1 MDLSLKRSPDNVL
14 IARIVIIATGEH
26 GKTWFAAA
34 LAPMLGP
41 KENMYVVGPV
51 RAIADRIG
59 GVKWYNVPTG
69 DRDAQERFFHF
80 IIEQAK
86 IPYEEG
92 GHDPILIVDEADSYY
107 SAGGRTYGSKSLQ
120 EIVNV
125 GRNWGICQLYI
136 SRATSDLAATTLGNA
151 NLLFFGRVNSPAGL
165 DWIRRYM
172 KELPDAERIITNLPP
187 HTFLVWEP
195 NGSPKLKGL
204 AWLNPNTGQ
213 IETRDLTQPPPET
226 EEEESK
232 PDESERTSPSSESS
246 AKPPD
251 ATSSS
256 PTGASVPSAPSTTPP
271 G

>member
-1 MDLSLKRSPDNVL
+1 MDLNIKRSRDNVL

-26 GKTWFAAA
+26 GKTYFAAA
-34 LAPMLGP
+34 LAPALGP

-59 GVKWYNVPTG
+59 GVKWYNVPTA
-69 DRDAQERFFHF
+69 DREAQEQFFHH
-80 IIEQAK
+80 IIEQSK

-151 NLLFFGRVNSPAGL
+151 NLLFFGRVNSPTGL

-172 KELPDAERIITNLPP
+172 RDLPDAEKVITNLPP
-187 HTFLVWEP
+187 HVFLVWEP

-204 AWLNPNTGQ
+204 AWLNTETGQ
-213 IETRDLTQPPPET
+213 IETKDLTQPPPET
-226 EEEESK
+226 EGEAS
-232 PDESERTSPSSESS
+232 PPSDDASTNPSSESN
-246 AKPPD
+246 AKPPG
-251 ATSSS
+251 ATDSS
-256 PTGASVPSAPSTTPP
+256 PTAPYPPSAPSTTPP